1 MPISIAFFGTHEFGA
16 KILESLTRDDR
27 FSVDLVVTQPD
38 KPVGRK
44 QILTPPPVKLLADK
58 LGIKTEQPESL
69 KNFHL
74 EKEVFDVAVT
84 AQYGL
89 LIPSHLFEETKHGF
103 VNVHTSLLPK
113 YRGASPIQTALIN
126 GETETGVTIMIMDA
140 GMDTGDILSQ
150 EKITINPDETYP
162 ELDTRL
168 ATTGS
173 RLLLKTLPDYI
184 EGNIAPQKQD
194 ETKVTVCKK
203 LSRDDGKIDWSKTTE
218 EIYNLY
224 RGTTPWPG
232 IWTILGDTRVKL
244 IEIKPA
250 QFSIEPGLIHTSED
264 KIYVG
269 TKNGSI
275 EITKIQFEGKQM
287 MNVNA
292 CLAGNWLTLDK
303 QKFS

>member
-1 MPISIAFFGTHEFGA
+1 MPISITFFGTHEFGV
-16 KILESLTRDDR
+16 KILESLAKDDR

-44 QILTPPPVKLLADK
+44 QVLTPPPVKVLANT

-74 EKEVFDVAVT
+74 EKEAYDVAVT

-126 GETETGVTIMIMDA
+126 GETEMGVTIMIMDA

-168 ATTGS
+168 ATIGS
-173 RLLLKTLPDYI
+173 TLLLKTLPSYI
-184 EGNIAPQKQD
+184 EGKITPQKQD
-194 ETKVTVCKK
+194 ESQVSLCKK
-203 LSRDDGKIDWSKTTE
+203 LSRDDGKIDWNKTTE

-232 IWTILGDTRVKL
+232 IWTMLDDQRVKL
-244 IEIKPA
+244 LEIKPA
-250 QFSIEPGLIHTSED
+250 QISLEPGLIHTAED

-275 EITKIQFEGKQM
+275 EITKIQFEGKTAL
-287 MNVNA
+287 NVHA
-292 CLAGNWLTLDK
+292 CLAGYWLTLNK
-303 QKFS
+303 QKFV

>member
-1 MPISIAFFGTHEFGA
+1 MPISIAFFGTHEFGV
-16 KILESLTRDDR
+16 KILESLAKDDR

-44 QILTPPPVKLLADK
+44 QILTPPPVKVLADT
-58 LGIKTEQPESL
+58 LGIKTEQPENL

-74 EKEVFDVAVT
+74 EKEVYDVAIT

-168 ATTGS
+168 ATIGS
-173 RLLLKTLPDYI
+173 TLLLKTLPSYI
-184 EGNIAPQKQD
+184 KGKITPQKQD
-194 ETKVTVCKK
+194 ESQVSLCKK
-203 LSRDDGKIDWSKTTE
+203 LSRDDGKIDWNKTTE

-232 IWTILGDTRVKL
+232 IWTILDDQRVKL
-244 IEIKPA
+244 LEIKPA
-250 QFSIEPGLIHTSED
+250 QFSLEPGLIHTAED

-275 EITKIQFEGKQM
+275 EITKIQFEGKTTL
-287 MNVNA
+287 NVHA
-292 CLAGNWLTLDK
+292 CLAGYWLTLNK
-303 QKFS
+303 QKFV

>member
-1 MPISIAFFGTHEFGA
+1 
-16 KILESLTRDDR
+16 
-27 FSVDLVVTQPD
+27 
-38 KPVGRK
+38 
-44 QILTPPPVKLLADK
+44 
-58 LGIKTEQPESL
+58 
-69 KNFHL
+69 
-74 EKEVFDVAVT
+74 
-84 AQYGL
+84 
-89 LIPSHLFEETKHGF
+89 
-103 VNVHTSLLPK
+103 
-113 YRGASPIQTALIN
+113 
-126 GETETGVTIMIMDA
+126 
-140 GMDTGDILSQ
+140 
-150 EKITINPDETYP
+150 
-162 ELDTRL
+162 
-168 ATTGS
+168 
-173 RLLLKTLPDYI
+173 
-184 EGNIAPQKQD
+184 
-194 ETKVTVCKK
+194 VTVCKK